1 MSLGMLIDR
10 FGNFLAESA
19 PPVFQEGTYP
29 EEAFPDS
36 LMRVR
41 EAFGHHLIPLLLL
54 SSIDGESLP
63 AERQAILRYLLDRA
77 EATGMNLC
85 ADEKIALRVY
95 VCEFKPTHAQLT
107 SALKKLHRESKTSLR
122 GLIAAAQAVVDADG
136 ERRAREVKFL
146 EDLSRDLA
154 GL

>member
-1 MSLGMLIDR
+1 
-10 FGNFLAESA
+10 
-19 PPVFQEGTYP
+19 
-29 EEAFPDS
+29 
-36 LMRVR
+36 MRVR

-95 VCEFKPTHAQLT
+95 VCEFKRRTRT
-107 SALKKLHRESKTSLR
+107 DVSAKE
-122 GLIAAAQAVVDADG
+122 AASRKQNQPEGVD
-136 ERRAREVKFL
+136 RRSPSSGR
-146 EDLSRDLA
+146 RRR
-154 GL
+154 